1 MRAGKDHCDTIS
13 QCQALVDACERFED
27 VDMPGP
33 CVFVDGKNAKTKDAG
48 GTKIEVRPVDATPA
62 PPRRSAPQDAAAVQ
76 AVAGY
81 RDELYKHRH
90 LELWA
95 AGKRIIDRCEYLDW
109 VTKGGRQIFLVD
121 ETGMA
126 SRVPSDAQCE
136 ALKKLKA
143 LEKWSNVKL
152 HERSV

>member
-1 MRAGKDHCDTIS
+1 LRCDQWT
-13 QCQALVDACERFED
+13 QL
-27 VDMPGP
+27 
-33 CVFVDGKNAKTKDAG
+33 
-48 GTKIEVRPVDATPA
+48 RPRPA
-62 PPRRSAPQDAAAVQ
+62 APQDAAAGQ

-126 SRVPSDAQCE
+126 SRVPSEVAQCE
-136 ALKKLKA
+136 ALKELKA